1 MSPSDVVFSA
11 LILAI
16 IGFQIWLTRRVWRS
30 SMFDRAQ
37 KVNQSKVIWL
47 LPIVGAALVF
57 ALMPPDD
64 EDRTPPTMSA

>member
-1 MSPSDVVFSA
+1 MSFSDVVFSG

-16 IGFQIWLTRRVWRS
+16 IGFQIWLTHRVWKS
-30 SMFDRAQ
+30 NMFDRTQ

-57 ALMPPDD
+57 ALMPQDD
-64 EDRTPPTMSA
+64 EERPPPTLSA

>member
-1 MSPSDVVFSA
+1 MNASDFVFSG

-16 IGFQIWLTRRVWRS
+16 VGFQIWLTRRVWRS
-30 SMFDRAQ
+30 SMFDRSQ

-64 EDRTPPTMSA
+64 DERQPPTISA

>member
-1 MSPSDVVFSA
+1 
-11 LILAI
+11 
-16 IGFQIWLTRRVWRS
+16 
-30 SMFDRAQ
+30 MFDRSQ

-64 EDRTPPTMSA
+64 DERQPPTISA